1 MCEVNVMIKYLENS
15 NEFEKEVQCEVVL
28 VDFYADWCGPCQMLA
43 PVLEELDKEGKVK
56 VVKIDV
62 DSLPDLAR
70 QFRVMSIPT
79 VMLFKNGQFVKKQLG
94 YMPIEALREF
104 VK

>member
-1 MCEVNVMIKYLENS
+1 MIKHLENS
-15 NEFEKEVQCEVVL
+15 TEFEKEVQGEVVL

-62 DSLPDLAR
+62 DSLPELAR

-94 YMPIEALREF
+94 YMPLEALKEF

>member
-1 MCEVNVMIKYLENS
+1 MIKHLNDA
-15 NEFEKEVQCEVVL
+15 NEFEKEVQGEVVL
-28 VDFYADWCGPCQMLA
+28 VDFFAEWCGPCQMLA
-43 PVLEELDKEGKVK
+43 PVLEELDREGQVK
-56 VVKIDV
+56 IVKIDV
-62 DSLPDLAR
+62 DEVPELAR

-94 YMPIEALREF
+94 FMPLEALKEF

>member
-1 MCEVNVMIKYLENS
+1 MIKHLQNAD
-15 NEFEKEVQCEVVL
+15 EFEKEVQGDIVL
-28 VDFYADWCGPCQMLA
+28 VDFFAEWCGPCQMLA
-43 PVLEELDKEGKVK
+43 PVLEQFTNETNIK

-62 DSLPDLAR
+62 DEVPELAR

-79 VMLFKNGQFVKKQLG
+79 LMVFKDGKFVNKQLG
-94 YMPIEALREF
+94 YMPIETLKEF

>member
-1 MCEVNVMIKYLENS
+1 MIKHLENS
-15 NEFEKEVQCEVVL
+15 SEFEKEVQGEVVL

-62 DSLPDLAR
+62 DSIPDLAR

-79 VMLFKNGQFVKKQLG
+79 LMLFKNGQFVKKQLG
-94 YMPIEALREF
+94 YMPLEALREF

>member
-1 MCEVNVMIKYLENS
+1 MIKHLTNS
-15 NEFEKEVQCEVVL
+15 NEFEQEIKEGLVV

-56 VVKIDV
+56 IVKIDV

-94 YMPIEALREF
+94 YMPLEALKEF

>member
-1 MCEVNVMIKYLENS
+1 MIKHLENA
-15 NEFEKEVQCEVVL
+15 NEFEKEVQGEVVL
-28 VDFYADWCGPCQMLA
+28 VDFFAEWCGPCQMLA

-56 VVKIDV
+56 VIKIDV
-62 DSLPDLAR
+62 DEVPELAR

-94 YMPIEALREF
+94 YMPLDALKEF

>member
-1 MCEVNVMIKYLENS
+1 MIKHLEKVAD
-15 NEFEKEVQCEVVL
+15 FEKEVQGDVVL
-28 VDFYADWCGPCQMLA
+28 VDFFAEWCGPCQMLA
-43 PVLEELDKEGKVK
+43 PLLEQLDVK

-62 DSLPDLAR
+62 DELPDLAR

-94 YMPIEALREF
+94 YMPLEALKEF

>member
-1 MCEVNVMIKYLENS
+1 MIKHLLDS
-15 NEFEKEVQCEVVL
+15 NEFEKEVQGEVVL
-28 VDFYADWCGPCQMLA
+28 VDFFAEWCGPCQMLA

-56 VVKIDV
+56 IVKIDV
-62 DSLPDLAR
+62 DSVPELAR

-94 YMPIEALREF
+94 YMPLEALKEF

>member
-1 MCEVNVMIKYLENS
+1 MIKHLENVTD
-15 NEFEKEVQCEVVL
+15 FEKEVQGDVVL
-28 VDFYADWCGPCQMLA
+28 VDFFAEWCGPCQMLA
-43 PVLEELDKEGKVK
+43 PLLEQLDVK

-62 DSLPDLAR
+62 DELPDLAR

-79 VMLFKNGQFVKKQLG
+79 LMLFKDGKFVKKQLG

>member
-1 MCEVNVMIKYLENS
+1 MIKHLQSS
-15 NEFEKEVQCEVVL
+15 NEFEKEIQGEVVL
-28 VDFYADWCGPCQMLA
+28 VDFYATWCGPCQMLA
-43 PVLEELDKEGKVK
+43 PVLEELDKKGKVK
-56 VVKIDV
+56 IVKIEV
-62 DSLPDLAR
+62 DSIPELAR

-94 YMPIEALREF
+94 YMPLEALKEF